1 MIPLHIVIQMTKDV
15 WFGVHLPSEGKDWN
29 YMREACLN
37 VEASGYDLFTTT
49 DHFMNMWNPKGL
61 ENHPLECWTLL
72 SSLAAVTKRVK
83 LGPLVGC
90 YGYRQP
96 TVLAKIA
103 TSVDIISDGRLIFG
117 IGAGWHENEFKGFM
131 GRFPPTAERLRGL
144 RETIEI
150 CRGMFENEH
159 FTYKGRLYNV
169 ENVLNK
175 PQPVQKPIPIMVGGG
190 GEKVTLQLAAKHA
203 NISHFFTG
211 DLKTLEAKTSALQ
224 GHCEKVGRDYDS
236 IRKAT
241 GFSILLGD
249 TEAKA
254 EEKLKKVAVMR
265 GQPPEAFRQ
274 RIGPGFGTPER
285 VSAQIS
291 EYVDRGIGL
300 VTLSFTDMA
309 DVQVFADKVMS
320 SF

>member
-1 MIPLHIVIQMTKDV
+1 MIPLHIVIQLAKDV

-29 YMREACLN
+29 YMRAACLS

-49 DHFMNMWNPKGL
+49 DHFMNMWNPKGV

-103 TSVDIISDGRLIFG
+103 TSVDIISGGRLIFG
-117 IGAGWHENEFKGFM
+117 IGAGWHEDEFKGFM

-175 PQPVQKPIPIMVGGG
+175 PQPVQRPIPIMVGGG

-211 DLKTLEAKTSALQ
+211 DLKTLETKTSALH
-224 GHCEKVGRDYDS
+224 GHCEKLGRNYDS

-241 GFSILLGD
+241 GFSILLGG
-249 TEAKA
+249 TKAKA
-254 EEKLKKVAVMR
+254 EEKLKKVAAMR
-265 GQPPEAFRQ
+265 GQPPDALRQ

-300 VTLSFTDMA
+300 ITLSFTDIA
-309 DVQVFADKVMS
+309 DVQVFADKVVS
-320 SF
+320 NF